1 MSGALTALSCPQTL
15 AEVRQFDSEITSG
28 FSQDRFD
35 AGEYPPI
42 TMVTSGR
49 TPTTRGALAGF
60 ATSTEPEPSGWQS
73 TVSASDYSKM
83 VFGRG
88 DGVVTLRSA
97 TSVPGSWTKCLVKDD
112 PDEGSQAWITETS
125 HRHVAILSDVDS
137 IGRALWIAERAVERR
152 RGAI

>member
-1 MSGALTALSCPQTL
+1 M
-15 AEVRQFDSEITSG
+15 RQFDAEITSG
-28 FSQDRFD
+28 FSEARYQ
-35 AGEYPPI
+35 AGDYPPI

-60 ATSTEPEPSGWQS
+60 SEAENSGGEGQKWQS
-73 TVSASDYSKM
+73 TVSASDYSRM

-97 TSVPGSWTKCLVKDD
+97 TAVPGPWKSCLVKDD
-112 PDEGSQAWITETS
+112 PEEGRQAWITETS

-137 IGRALWIAERAVERR
+137 MGRALWVAHRARERR
-152 RGAI
+152 EALGR